1 MQQAFLER
9 LRGNHLVKKLS
20 ALYKTGKFSKM
31 FIKHPIVS
39 RFNPLTI
46 SATCFQTTP
55 FSLVCLGFHIR
66 SCLEVSQSTF
76 CMQFSFPPMF
86 RSWQAQE
93 FFIFCTVPLPT
104 PELTQSHIKWVWE
117 GAVSSW
123 VKLLGR
129 ECDHSRPSS
138 GEVKIQWRYA
148 FPPAVRLHVE
158 GQLCLYLEIQF
169 FFWWF
174 T

>member
-1 MQQAFLER
+1 MYAVLISPHVPFLA
-9 LRGNHLVKKLS
+9 GAS
-20 ALYKTGKFSKM
+20 
-31 FIKHPIVS
+31 
-39 RFNPLTI
+39 
-46 SATCFQTTP
+46 
-55 FSLVCLGFHIR
+55 
-66 SCLEVSQSTF
+66 
-76 CMQFSFPPMF
+76 
-86 RSWQAQE
+86 
-93 FFIFCTVPLPT
+93 FFIFCTIPLPT

-138 GEVKIQWRYA
+138 GEVKIEWRYA

-169 FFWWF
+169 IFFLCGLLSLIKRYGEYKQQSLIFRWF
-174 T
+174 VPVVCNYKYHK